1 MKTIKLTNEQAAALY
16 KKDPE
21 LRTTLLHDFTDEEL
35 GIKPKRLRWEDLGN
49 VNGCYISGN
58 DSYIKLKGVKHN
70 TIKENRNV
78 YPSVKDAEK
87 ALAHCQLLQLAKHY
101 NKCEQ
106 HEIEDDTYSP
116 YYDGEKKELIV
127 YIDTFPHK
135 YGDVVKFKYKSDL
148 EKCIEDNRDLW
159 EIYLGVK

>member
-21 LRTTLLHDFTDEEL
+21 LRTTLLHEFTDEEL
-35 GIKPKRLRWEDLGN
+35 GIKPKPLRWEDLGRIEGYFIEQDSTYRMT
-49 VNGCYISGN
+49 NGTLMNMPC
-58 DSYIKLKGVKHN
+58 
-70 TIKENRNV
+70 NRNV
-78 YPSVKDAEK
+78 YPCLKDAKK

-106 HEIEDDTYSP
+106 HEIKSFYFVALYNVETKSIHP
-116 YYDGEKKELIV
+116 YGLNGENA
-127 YIDTFPHK
+127 
-135 YGDVVKFKYKSDL
+135 YGGQIKFINQSDL

-159 EIYLGVK
+159 EIYCRG